1 MRYRVRRQLE
11 FVRSGTGS
19 SKEIVVVRAGDEVD
33 AVALA
38 SLAGFDRAGF
48 DRMSARHKASGEPGG
63 PLVIFEFE
71 GAFRSATIGRDLEPL
86 DTIVARHSLP
96 ARPDPRPAPLAPR
109 AEPETTPTPPS
120 PPSRKPRRWSERLR
134 NEQESKS

>member
-1 MRYRVRRQLE
+1 MRYRVRRELA
-11 FVRSGTGS
+11 FNRSGSGS
-19 SKEIVVVRAGDEVD
+19 STDLVVLRVGDEVD
-33 AVALA
+33 AVPLA

-48 DRMSARHKASGEPGG
+48 DRMSARHKATGEPGG

-86 DTIVARHSLP
+86 DTLVARHSLSD
-96 ARPDPRPAPLAPR
+96 RPDPRPAPLAPR

-134 NEQESKS
+134 SEQESKS

>member
-48 DRMSARHKASGEPGG
+48 DRMSARHKATGEPGG

-86 DTIVARHSLP
+86 DALVARHSLSD
-96 ARPDPRPAPLAPR
+96 RPDPRPAPLAPR
-109 AEPETTPTPPS
+109 AVPETTLTPPS
-120 PPSRKPRRWSERLR
+120 PPSSKPRRWSERLR
-134 NEQESKS
+134 NEQETKS